1 MAGEKFD
8 QAYYHQYYEDPETRA
23 VSPEEQRVQAHFIA
37 AYLRYLTIEVRSGID
52 FGCGTGTM
60 LSALQQE
67 FPHATWAG
75 VEVST
80 YLCQTYGWH
89 HGSVV
94 DSRIDPSDLVICSDV
109 LGYLSPTECKQALK
123 NLTRATQQVL
133 YLSVLTKEDLE
144 ICDQDITDMS
154 QAVRSAAWY
163 KRQLDDDFVNIG
175 GGLFLKKPIDVPVWQ
190 MEKL

>member
-23 VSPEEQRVQAHFIA
+23 VSPEEQQVQAHFIA
-37 AYLRYLTIEVRSGID
+37 AYLRYLTIDVHSGID
-52 FGCGTGTM
+52 FGCGTGSM
-60 LSALQQE
+60 LSAFQKE
-67 FPHATWAG
+67 FPRATWAG

-80 YLCQTYGWH
+80 YLCQTYGWQQ
-89 HGSVV
+89 GSVV
-94 DSRIDPSDLVICSDV
+94 DSTIDPADLVICSDV
-109 LGYLSPTECKQALK
+109 LGYLATRECKQALK
-123 NLTRATQQVL
+123 NLARATQHTL
-133 YLSVLTKEDLE
+133 YLSVLTEEDLE

-163 KRQLDDDFVNIG
+163 KRLLKDDFVNIG